1 MKKKLKRGERPEGW
15 KKGCE
20 KFPEYYKEKNPDWT
34 DEQCKEAAKKFC
46 RSTNWQCIEFYERKY
61 PELSHE
67 EHLKMM
73 QEKKN
78 SKKYNSELC
87 IEYYEK
93 HYPELSHEEQLELL
107 HKFTAERNYQ
117 CIEYYEKHYPHLS
130 HKDHLRLLAKAKNN
144 GIEKRPDNTGDKNP
158 NSKANTSELERK
170 QRSPKCIEF
179 YERKYPELSHKEH
192 EKMLK
197 EHLEYTNSKL
207 TPDKYNTKQEY
218 WEAKGYNKEEAK
230 EKVKEFQKEISFTLE
245 HCIERYGEEKGSQ
258 VFKERQNKWQK
269 KLRNNFAKYGDGRS
283 NQSEFGWYM
292 IDKIC
297 KSMNISKPMSEKYIK
312 DIDYGRG
319 YAFDFQYQ
327 NKLIEF
333 NGDYWH
339 CNPIKYKFDYF
350 HQVKNM
356 TAKEIWEYDARK
368 KELAESYGYKVL
380 TIWEHEYDESLK
392 NNTFGNLI
400 DKCVEFLKS

>member
-1 MKKKLKRGERPEGW
+1 M
-15 KKGCE
+15 
-20 KFPEYYKEKNPDWT
+20 T
-34 DEQCKEAAKKFC
+34 
-46 RSTNWQCIEFYERKY
+46 
-61 PELSHE
+61 
-67 EHLKMM
+67 
-73 QEKKN
+73 
-78 SKKYNSELC
+78 
-87 IEYYEK
+87 
-93 HYPELSHEEQLELL
+93 
-107 HKFTAERNYQ
+107 ERNYQ
-117 CIEYYEKHYPHLS
+117 CIEYYEKKYPHLS
-130 HKDHLRLLAKAKNN
+130 HKDHLKLLSNAKKN

-179 YERKYPELSHKEH
+179 YEKKYPELSHEEH

-207 TPDKYNTKQEY
+207 TPDKYITKPEY

-245 HCIERYGEEKGSQ
+245 HCIERYGEEKGTQ
-258 VFKERQNKWQK
+258 VFNDRQNKWQK
-269 KLRNNFAKYGDGRS
+269 KLRNNFAEHGDGRS
-283 NQSEFGWYM
+283 NQSEFGWCM

-297 KSMNISKPMSEKYIK
+297 KVMNISKPMSEKYIK
-312 DIDYGRG
+312 DTDYGRG

-392 NNTFGNLI
+392 NNTFENLI